1 MKYIITELQYK
12 KLISEDIDSLDD
24 MTLEDRIQE
33 IRRRKQ
39 YVEKII
45 PKILKY
51 FKIKFKNELSK
62 IDVEPVFVKY
72 GQEDLVID
80 IPRLEFYFNESL
92 MNRAQD
98 IKNDLKDV
106 FDIDLNKYGY
116 PLGLRVYE
124 QTWKR
129 VYG

>member
-1 MKYIITELQYK
+1 MKYII
-12 KLISEDIDSLDD
+12 SESQHNRILSEQDNFDEMS
-24 MTLEDRIQE
+24 LEDRVQE
-33 IRRRKQ
+33 IRRRKE
-39 YVEKII
+39 YVQKIL

-51 FKIKFKNELSK
+51 FKIKYKDELLK
-62 IDVEPVFVKY
+62 IDVESVFVKFA
-72 GQEDLVID
+72 EENLVLD
-80 IPRLEFYFNESL
+80 IPRLEFYFNQSL
-92 MNRAQD
+92 INRAQD

-106 FDIDLNKYGY
+106 FDIDLIRYGY

>member
-39 YVEKII
+39 YVEKFI

>member
-1 MKYIITELQYK
+1 MKYIISESQYK
-12 KLISEDIDSLDD
+12 KLISEDTDSWDDID
-24 MTLEDRIQE
+24 LEDRIQE
-33 IRRRKQ
+33 IRRRKE
-39 YVEKII
+39 YVEKHL

-51 FKIKFKNELSK
+51 FKVKFKNELAK
-62 IDVEPVFVKY
+62 IDVESVFVKF
-72 GQEDLVID
+72 GEENLVID
-80 IPRLEFYFNESL
+80 IPRLEFYFNQSL
-92 MNRAQD
+92 INRAQE

-106 FDIDLNKYGY
+106 FDIDLNRYGY

>member
-1 MKYIITELQYK
+1 MKYII
-12 KLISEDIDSLDD
+12 SESQHNRILSEQDNFDEMS
-24 MTLEDRIQE
+24 LEDRVQE
-33 IRRRKQ
+33 IRRRKE
-39 YVEKII
+39 YVQKIL

-51 FKIKFKNELSK
+51 FKIKYKDELLK
-62 IDVEPVFVKY
+62 IDVESVFVKF
-72 GQEDLVID
+72 GEENLVLD
-80 IPRLEFYFNESL
+80 IPRLEFYFNQSL
-92 MNRAQD
+92 INRAQD

-106 FDIDLNKYGY
+106 FDIDLIRYGY

>member
-39 YVEKII
+39 YVEKLI

>member
-1 MKYIITELQYK
+1 
-12 KLISEDIDSLDD
+12 

-39 YVEKII
+39 YVEKIL

-106 FDIDLNKYGY
+106 FDIDLIRYGY